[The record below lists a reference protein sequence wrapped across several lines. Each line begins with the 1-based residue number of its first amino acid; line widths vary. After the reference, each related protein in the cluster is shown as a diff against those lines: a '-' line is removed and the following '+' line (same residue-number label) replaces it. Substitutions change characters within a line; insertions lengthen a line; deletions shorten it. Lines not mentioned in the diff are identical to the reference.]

1 MKLKNMIFGGTVRDT
16 GGSLS
21 TYRDSVQTWLPI
33 KNIVGGVVVTRDLR
47 FIKVLEIMPIN
58 FYLKP
63 EAERQS
69 IIAAYAAFLKIAPNS
84 LQAQVVTQKADMSEY
99 VKRMLGYAESEEN
112 DLCRAMIMDNIAEIG
127 ELGAG
132 DAICHRFFL
141 IFEHEPQMKARR
153 NTVRAI
159 AQRMAEEADT
169 LRRYL
174 DVCGLEVLEPRYS
187 DNAVLELLYERI
199 CKKTSRRVRL
209 PAGVYDMTTMVHGI
223 YDTEGQHD

>member
-1 MKLKNMIFGGTVRDT
+1 MRLKELIFGGGVKDA
-16 GGSLS
+16 GSS
-21 TYRDSVQTWLPI
+21 AGVYHDSIQKWLPI
-33 KNIVGGVVVTRDLR
+33 KSILGGVVVTRDLR
-47 FIKVLEIMPIN
+47 FIKILEIMPIN

-63 EAERQS
+63 ESERQN

-84 LQAQVVTQKADMSEY
+84 LQAQVITQKADMSAY
-99 VKRMLGYAESEEN
+99 VKQMRAYAEREEN
-112 DLCRAMIMDNIAEIG
+112 ERCRAMIEDNIAEIID
-127 ELGAG
+127 LGAG
-132 DAICHRFFL
+132 DTVCHRFYL

-174 DVCGLEVLEPRYS
+174 ELCGLEVLEPRYS

-199 CKKTSRRVRL
+199 CKQTSWRVKL
-209 PAGVYDMTTMVHGI
+209 PTGVYDMTTMVHGI
-223 YDTEGQHD
+223 YDMEEYHA